1 MKYRYLLIMK
11 KNVISEI
18 HDMKKKMGL
27 VNEINFDDIDN
38 ESVESRIKKDLH
50 TSVIEFI
57 IENGQPNCDEVT
69 MEDFMYNKV
78 SEQVYSYCSN
88 KEYYD
93 GLLSG
98 LGY

>member
-1 MKYRYLLIMK
+1 MKCWYLFIMR

-18 HDMKKKMGL
+18 HQMKKKMGL
-27 VNEINFDDIDN
+27 INEMDFENIDD

-50 TSVIEFI
+50 TSVIEYI
-57 IENGQPNCDEVT
+57 VENGQPNCDEVT

-78 SEQVYSYCSN
+78 SEQVYAYCSN
-88 KEYYD
+88 KGYYD
-93 GLLSG
+93 TLLSG

>member
-11 KNVISEI
+11 KNVIIEI
-18 HDMKKKMGL
+18 HNMKKKMGL
-27 VNEINFDDIDN
+27 VNEMNIDD

-57 IENGQPNCDEVT
+57 VENGQPNCDEVT

-78 SEQVYSYCSN
+78 SEQVYAYCSN